1 MNVSASQAVQIAQQ
15 YNVIVAN
22 QGTFDPFVG
31 AMKAA
36 NPALSLYAYLNGT
49 YSQGGTSY
57 PSSWYAQ
64 DAHGGKVVSS
74 GFGNFLMDPTNPGW
88 IGDRVSTCQSE
99 LAVSHYDGCFLDML
113 GPATMFNGYVNSPP
127 INHSTGQAWTMHDW
141 LNATSALAARVKAAT
156 GRLVIGN
163 GLASG
168 ITFFDPVAPTSV
180 LLGGIDGA
188 SAEIW
193 MRNASLPVTAFPTV
207 ADWKMNVNM
216 LSATSGAVLTIT
228 KTWAG
233 GTPTQKAVWHKFA
246 LASFLLG
253 TNGIDFFEFSSDNTV
268 AGIVGTTPWDHV
280 DIGMPV
286 GPYGPIAGAYGR
298 AFTKGVALV
307 NPGSTTVTVPLGA
320 SFTDLSNTARTSV
333 TLPPHTGEVLTG
345 GSAIPPGLPVTAGY
359 GYRLA
364 GADGSVL
371 SYGADTYLGSANS
384 LRLSRPIA
392 GSAPTPTTHGYWLV
406 GSDGGIFNYG
416 DAAFYGSAG
425 ALRLNRPIVGMAATP
440 TGHGY
445 WLVASDGGIFNFG
458 DAAFYGS
465 AGALRLNRPIVGMAA
480 TPTGHGYWLVAS
492 DGGIFNFG
500 DAAFY
505 GSTGAL
511 RLNRP
516 IVGMAAT
523 PTGHGYWLVGA
534 DGGIF
539 NIGDAGFHG
548 STGAMVLNRPIVG
561 VISSASGQGYWLVA
575 SDGGIFNFGDAAFYG
590 SAGATALAA
599 PIVGVSR

>member
-1 MNVSASQAVQIAQQ
+1 MRTWVAANMAPGMNVNAAQAVQIAQQ

-36 NPALSLYAYLNGT
+36 NPTLFLYAYLNGT
-49 YSQGGTSY
+49 YSQPGTSY
-57 PSSWYAQ
+57 PSSWYSQ
-64 DAHGGKVVSS
+64 DAHGGKVVSA

-88 IGDRVSTCQSE
+88 IGDRMTTCQSE
-99 LAVSHYDGCFLDML
+99 LAASHYDGCFLDML
-113 GPATMFNGYVNSPP
+113 GPATMFSGYVNALP
-127 INHSTGQAWTMHDW
+127 INRSTGQAWTTHDW
-141 LNATSALAARVKAAT
+141 LNATSGLAAQVKAAT
-156 GRLVIGN
+156 GRPVIGN

-168 ITFFDPVAPTSV
+168 IAFFDPAAPTSV

-193 MRNASLPVTAFPTV
+193 MRNASLPVSAFPNV

-216 LSATSGAVLTIT
+216 LSATGGSVLTIT

-233 GTPTQKAVWHKFA
+233 GTAAQKAAWHKFA

-253 TNGIDFFEFSSDNTV
+253 TNGIDFFSFSSDNTA

-280 DIGMPV
+280 DIGMPL
-286 GPYGPIAGAYGR
+286 GPYGPIGGAYGR
-298 AFTKGVALV
+298 AFTKGVAVV
-307 NPGSTTVTVPLGA
+307 NPGSTTVNVPLGG
-320 SFTDLSNTARTSV
+320 SFTDLSNTARTVV

-345 GSAIPPGLPVTAGY
+345 GSATPAGLPVTAGY

-371 SYGADTYLGSANS
+371 SYGADTFMGAANS
-384 LRLSRPIA
+384 LRLSRPVV
-392 GSAPTPTTHGYWLV
+392 GSAATPTTRGYWLV

-458 DAAFYGS
+458 DAAFYGA

-480 TPTGHGYWLVAS
+480 TPTGHGYWLVGS

-500 DAAFY
+500 DAA
-505 GSTGAL
+505 
-511 RLNRP
+511 
-516 IVGMAAT
+516 
-523 PTGHGYWLVGA
+523 
-534 DGGIF
+534 
-539 NIGDAGFHG
+539 FHG

-561 VISSASGQGYWLVA
+561 ITSSASGLGYWLVA

-590 SAGATALAA
+590 SAGATPLTA